1 MSGTRC
7 NKGLASLQVK
17 MYGGAASVDITAG
30 TTHVVVV
37 PAAAGSTPEAGTGQ
51 PGQLL
56 GQLLREHGG
65 LPTLKTLHRRLH
77 SQQAHVVTQRLA
89 PKLSCLAL

>member
-1 MSGTRC
+1 
-7 NKGLASLQVK
+7 
-17 MYGGAASVDITAG
+17 MYGGAASNDITAS

-37 PAAAGSTPEAGTGQ
+37 PTAHSRRSEVLAGQ

-65 LPTLKTLHRRLH
+65 LPALKTLHRRLQA
-77 SQQAHVVTQRLA
+77 QQAHVVTARLDHTE
-89 PKLSCLAL
+89 